1 MKSLNQVI
9 NKMNKKEETTE
20 KKTDEDDEAD
30 FVANY
35 INNNIKNIEDAEMS
49 LDKMG
54 KEIYELDRVM
64 DETIENHV
72 LKTNEY
78 EIKFENIKKK
88 MKIITSSVEN
98 VDKQAEEGAEILTN
112 LCSDIKRLDIG
123 KCNVTEVILILK
135 RIAMII
141 TAITSLKKKAIKREY
156 KDCMYLVYIIK
167 NMFSYI
173 YNLKESNPTNAENQ
187 TFTNSI
193 NKLNILYN
201 DINILFDELKQ
212 QIVEDIDLIYDPD
225 IHVEKNIIYL
235 SDNNFEIKEKDK
247 DCKIA
252 INLFDA
258 CNCLYELN
266 PNYIN
271 NIVKK
276 FVHFFL
282 EKYILIFSNHNNTFE
297 SIDRRLAWLKRALN
311 NYKNVYAYIFPDYF
325 NVQFYIVL
333 KFCSIT
339 KKHIIKIISYSMEE
353 INPASL
359 IQTVIKII
367 NFETFLIKNISLV
380 SPPDDLSLDNFNFI
394 ESPFPEMLQKVSS
407 SNKCS
412 SPTNIHNQVSD
423 TNENV
428 KKDEAR
434 IPCKSSTQHSLTPNT
449 IAKTRH
455 NNVNM
460 SSEMCD
466 SENEHTFKGIIS
478 CVFDSYLCS
487 WLKYEEKKIL
497 DKYENIINEENKE
510 INENRK
516 KEDDKVI
523 IEQFEKTEFNNI
535 KSFINQNEYDNR
547 NISDN
552 FETILEGKNNIYKSA
567 YKIFYL
573 YKSYINMISQFS
585 NCKTLFDFF
594 TFFKSL
600 LTKYSEELNS
610 RVIDKIIPQNKINNL
625 FLISKIINTCYYVE
639 QTMGEAYENL
649 IHIISPLF
657 IEKINFKEQDK
668 LFLNIKTKCI
678 KIIISFM
685 NDQIDKIIRTSI
697 INIYDITQLKKISPY
712 IINLKNFLQKY
723 FLFFN
728 YIFNETHLIYLLEKT
743 TALIIDIFFQTI
755 FSLSSITNVTAQ
767 QLLLDCSAIKKI
779 LYRIPNVLTN
789 LEDLKMDKENELTQ
803 DENSCNPIDQ
813 VINFNEDDTE
823 IDTSQS
829 LIPKTYYN
837 YVKKKINKI
846 QFLIKLFIS
855 NTLDVNTFNL
865 LLAQNNN
872 ICTIHEIEK
881 MLSLREDKHEHTQ
894 TDTNNDTSNDT
905 NHDTNKY
912 ISDIKK
918 RGIHAAEEIKFF
930 FSKITTI

>member
-1 MKSLNQVI
+1 MKSLNQAI
-9 NKMNKKEETTE
+9 NKMNEAEETNE
-20 KKTDEDDEAD
+20 NEREEDDETD

-35 INNNIKNIEDAEMS
+35 INSNIKNIEDAEMS

-64 DETIENHV
+64 DEKIENHV

-123 KCNVTEVILILK
+123 KQNVTEVILILK

-156 KDCMYLVYIIK
+156 KDCTCLVHIIK
-167 NMFSYI
+167 DMFSYI
-173 YNLKESNPTNAENQ
+173 YNLKEANSTNADNQ
-187 TFTNSI
+187 AFTSSI
-193 NKLNILYN
+193 NKLNTLYN

-212 QIVEDIDLIYDPD
+212 QVVEDIDLIYDPD
-225 IHVEKNIIYL
+225 IHIEKNIIYL
-235 SDNNFEIKEKDK
+235 NDNNFEIKEKDK

-276 FVHFFL
+276 FVNFFL

-311 NYKNVYAYIFPDYF
+311 NYKNMYTPIFPDYF
-325 NVQFYIVL
+325 NIQFYIVS

-339 KKHIIKIISYSMEE
+339 RKHIIKIISYSMEE

-367 NFETFLIKNISLV
+367 NFETFLIKNIFFV
-380 SPPDDLSLDNFNFI
+380 PPPDDLSLDNFNFI
-394 ESPFPEMLQKVSS
+394 ESPFPEMLHKVSS
-407 SNKCS
+407 STKCQP
-412 SPTNIHNQVSD
+412 PTNIHNQVSG
-423 TNENV
+423 TYENV
-428 KKDEAR
+428 KRDEES
-434 IPCKSSTQHSLTPNT
+434 ITQKSPTQNSLTPNT
-449 IAKTRH
+449 AKKEVGIVEKERH
-455 NNVNM
+455 NDVNKP
-460 SSEMCD
+460 SEMCD
-466 SENEHTFKGIIS
+466 TQNEHAFKGIIS

-487 WLKYEEKKIL
+487 WLKYEENKIL

-510 INENRK
+510 MNASSKR
-516 KEDDKVI
+516 EDDKII
-523 IEQFEKTEFNNI
+523 IEQFEKKEFNNI

-547 NISDN
+547 NSSDN

-610 RVIDKIIPQNKINNL
+610 RVIEKISPQNKINNI

-657 IEKINFKEQDK
+657 IEKIDFKEQDK

-697 INIYDITQLKKISPY
+697 INIYNVIQLKKISPY
-712 IINLKNFLQKY
+712 IINLKNLLQKY

-728 YIFNETHLIYLLEKT
+728 HIFNETHLIYLLEKT

-755 FSLSSITNVTAQ
+755 LSLTSITNVTAQ
-767 QLLLDCSAIKKI
+767 QLLLDCCSIKKI
-779 LYRIPNVLTN
+779 LYHIPNALTN
-789 LEDLKMDKENELTQ
+789 LEDLKIDNEYELTQ
-803 DENSCNPIDQ
+803 DENSCSPIDQ
-813 VINFNEDDTE
+813 VINFSEDDTE

-829 LIPKTYYN
+829 LVPKTYYN

-881 MLSLREDKHEHTQ
+881 ILSLREDKHEHVE
-894 TDTNNDTSNDT
+894 TDTND
-905 NHDTNKY
+905 DTNKY
-912 ISDIKK
+912 ITDIKK
-918 RGIHAAEEIKFF
+918 RGIHAAEEIKCF

>member
-9 NKMNKKEETTE
+9 NKTNEQEETN
-20 KKTDEDDEAD
+20 EDDETD
-30 FVANY
+30 FVESY

-64 DETIENHV
+64 NDKIENHV

-98 VDKQAEEGAEILTN
+98 VDKQTEEGAEILTN
-112 LCSDIKRLDIG
+112 LCNDIKRLDIG
-123 KCNVTEVILILK
+123 KQNVTEVILILK

-156 KDCMYLVYIIK
+156 KDCMYLVHIIK

-173 YNLKESNPTNAENQ
+173 YNLKESNSSSVENQ

-271 NIVKK
+271 NIVRK

-311 NYKNVYAYIFPDYF
+311 NYKNVYAHVFPDYF

-394 ESPFPEMLQKVSS
+394 ESPFPEMLQRVGS
-407 SNKCS
+407 SNKY
-412 SPTNIHNQVSD
+412 SPLTNIHNQVNDTSENLKSD
-423 TNENV
+423 ETQM
-428 KKDEAR
+428 
-434 IPCKSSTQHSLTPNT
+434 PCKSPTQNSLTPNT
-449 IAKTRH
+449 VAKTRH
-455 NNVNM
+455 NDVNM
-460 SSEMCD
+460 SSQMCD
-466 SENEHTFKGIIS
+466 NENEHTFKGIIS

-497 DKYENIINEENKE
+497 DKYENIINEEHKE
-510 INENRK
+510 INENST

-523 IEQFEKTEFNNI
+523 IEQFEKKEFN
-535 KSFINQNEYDNR
+535 KSFINKNEYENR

-600 LTKYSEELNS
+600 LTKYAEELNS
-610 RVIDKIIPQNKINNL
+610 RVIDKIVSQNKINNL
-625 FLISKIINTCYYVE
+625 FLISKIINTCYYIE

-712 IINLKNFLQKY
+712 IINLKSFLQKY

-743 TALIIDIFFQTI
+743 TALIIDIFFQTV

-767 QLLLDCSAIKKI
+767 QLLLDCSSIKKM
-779 LYRIPNVLTN
+779 LYNIPNVLTN
-789 LEDLKMDKENELTQ
+789 LEDLKMDKENELAQ

-813 VINFNEDDTE
+813 VINFNDDDTE

-837 YVKKKINKI
+837 YIKKKINKI

-865 LLAQNNN
+865 LLSKNNN

-881 MLSLREDKHEHTQ
+881 ILSLREDKHEHTQ
-894 TDTNNDTSNDT
+894 TDPNNDTNNGT
-905 NHDTNKY
+905 NNDTNKY
-912 ISDIKK
+912 IIDIKK
-918 RGIHAAEEIKFF
+918 RGIHAAEEIKYF

>member
-1 MKSLNQVI
+1 
-9 NKMNKKEETTE
+9 MNEQEEEKE
-20 KKTDEDDEAD
+20 KKTDEDDESD
-30 FVANY
+30 FIANY
-35 INNNIKNIEDAEMS
+35 INNNIKNIEDAEVN
-49 LDKMG
+49 LDKME
-54 KEIYELDRVM
+54 KELYELDQVM
-64 DETIENHV
+64 NEKIENHV

-88 MKIITSSVEN
+88 MKIITSLVEN

-123 KCNVTEVILILK
+123 KQNVTQVILILK

-156 KDCMYLVYIIK
+156 KDCMYLVHIIK
-167 NMFSYI
+167 NMFSHI
-173 YNLKESNPTNAENQ
+173 HNLKEYSSESGENQ
-187 TFTNSI
+187 TFTSSI

-235 SDNNFEIKEKDK
+235 IDNNFEIKEKDK
-247 DCKIA
+247 DSKIA

-282 EKYILIFSNHNNTFE
+282 EKYILIFTNHNNTFE
-297 SIDRRLAWLKRALN
+297 NIDRRLAWLKRALN
-311 NYKNVYAYIFPDYF
+311 NYKNVYDHIFPDYF

-339 KKHIIKIISYSMEE
+339 KKDIIKIISYSMEE

-367 NFETFLIKNISLV
+367 HFETFLIKNIFFV
-380 SPPDDLSLDNFNFI
+380 SPPNDLSLDNFNFI
-394 ESPFPEMLQKVSS
+394 ESPFPEMLQKVET
-407 SNKCS
+407 SNKFTP
-412 SPTNIHNQVSD
+412 PTNNLNQVSD
-423 TNENV
+423 TN
-428 KKDEAR
+428 K
-434 IPCKSSTQHSLTPNT
+434 IC
-449 IAKTRH
+449 
-455 NNVNM
+455 NNK
-460 SSEMCD
+460 
-466 SENEHTFKGIIS
+466 NEHAFKGIIS

-497 DKYENIINEENKE
+497 DKYENIISDENKE
-510 INENRK
+510 INVNNK
-516 KEDDKVI
+516 KEDDKII
-523 IEQFEKTEFNNI
+523 IEQFEKKEFNNI
-535 KSFINQNEYDNR
+535 KSFINQNEYDNQSV
-547 NISDN
+547 SDN
-552 FETILEGKNNIYKSA
+552 LETILEGKNNIYKSA

-594 TFFKSL
+594 TFFKTL

-610 RVIDKIIPQNKINNL
+610 RVIDKVIPQNKINNL

-639 QTMGEAYENL
+639 QTMAEAYENL

-678 KIIISFM
+678 KIIISFI
-685 NDQIDKIIRTSI
+685 NDHIDKIIRTNI

-728 YIFNETHLIYLLEKT
+728 HIFNETHLIYLLEKT
-743 TALIIDIFFQTI
+743 TALIIDIFFQNI
-755 FSLSSITNVTAQ
+755 FSLTSITNITAQ
-767 QLLLDCSAIKKI
+767 QLLLDCSSIKKI
-779 LYRIPNVLTN
+779 LYHIPNVLTN
-789 LEDLKMDKENELTQ
+789 LENLKIDQENELTQ
-803 DENSCNPIDQ
+803 DENSCDPIDQ
-813 VINFNEDDTE
+813 VINFSEDDTE
-823 IDTSQS
+823 IDTTQS
-829 LIPKTYYN
+829 PIPKTYYN
-837 YVKKKINKI
+837 YINKKINKI
-846 QFLIKLFIS
+846 QFLLKLFIS

-881 MLSLREDKHEHTQ
+881 MLSLREDKHDHTQ
-894 TDTNNDTSNDT
+894 TDTDHNTNNGT
-905 NHDTNKY
+905 NEY

-918 RGIHAAEEIKFF
+918 RGIHAAEEIKCF